1 MHYDGMRE
9 EIVELFEEAQGYGRR
24 TMHFSDC
31 YRVDRKFTIASVV
44 RRERQV
50 DRALRAV
57 RRRRALGKSP
67 FWQEIE
73 AEAKRLRERAY
84 ELKRAWLARQALK
97 AAS

>member
-24 TMHFSDC
+24 KMRLSDW
-31 YRVDRKFTIASVV
+31 YRVDRKFTIASVA

-57 RRRRALGKSP
+57 RRHRALGKSL

-84 ELKRAWLARQALK
+84 ELKRAWIARQALK
-97 AAS
+97 VAS